1 MKNLLKL
8 AVLAVVIFAIN
19 ACGSKTDTPEAVAT
33 TFLGHLNKK
42 EYAKAKELGTDQ
54 TKEYLATLESFDS
67 FGGEQDKKEVKIE
80 NMKCNTTEDK
90 ANCTYLGDGKEETI
104 DLVKKDGKWL
114 VDMKKEATDPAP
126 TDETVVDSTA
136 TVPAE

>member
-8 AVLAVVIFAIN
+8 AVLAVVILAIN
-19 ACGSKTDTPEAVAT
+19 ACGSKTDTPEAVAEK
-33 TFLGHLNKK
+33 FLNHLNKK

-67 FGGEQDKKEVKIE
+67 FGGDQAKKEVKIE
-80 NMKCNTTEDK
+80 NMKCTTTDDK

-114 VDMKKEATDPAP
+114 VDMKKEANDTTMPEEPAQD
-126 TDETVVDSTA
+126 TTA
-136 TVPAE
+136 TTPAQ

>member
-8 AVLAVVIFAIN
+8 AVLAIVIVAIN
-19 ACGSKTDTPEAVAT
+19 ACGSKTETPEAVAT

-67 FGGEQDKKEVKIE
+67 FGGDQEKKEVKIE
-80 NMKCNTTEDK
+80 NMKCTTTEEK

-104 DLVKKDGKWL
+104 DLLKKDGKWL
-114 VDMKKEATDPAP
+114 VDMKKEATDTP
-126 TDETVVDSTA
+126 TEPVVDSTA